1 MKREQTPYPSGTH
14 ENGHGRRGKLR
25 EMLRRIAKERV
36 PTTLLRRIARGRVPT
51 RWGFSLHFGG
61 PDVAFCLILFR

>member
-1 MKREQTPYPSGTH
+1 VGE
-14 ENGHGRRGKLR
+14 EEKLR
-25 EMLRRIAKERV
+25 EMLRRIAQERLPSKRLRQIAQERV
-36 PTTLLRRIARGRVPT
+36 PA

>member
-1 MKREQTPYPSGTH
+1 MNLDEDELRDAES
-14 ENGHGRRGKLR
+14 GHGRRGKLR
-25 EMLRRIAKERV
+25 EMLRRIAQERV
-36 PTTLLRRIARGRVPT
+36 PA

>member
-1 MKREQTPYPSGTH
+1 MGE
-14 ENGHGRRGKLR
+14 EEKLR
-25 EMLRRIAKERV
+25 EMPRRIAQERV
-36 PTTLLRRIARGRVPT
+36 PAMLLRRIARGSVPA

>member
-1 MKREQTPYPSGTH
+1 MRTGMGE
-14 ENGHGRRGKLR
+14 EEKLR
-25 EMLRRIAKERV
+25 EMLRRIAQERV
-36 PTTLLRRIARGRVPT
+36 PTRLLRRIAQDRVPA